1 MAKRRT
7 RGPRARDEAD
17 DVPVVEGPAAFVRE
31 DAADVV
37 SRDNAV
43 DFDDEVEDE
52 VPPLDVV
59 EAAEVDA
66 LLDDPESLDDEG
78 A

>member
-1 MAKRRT
+1 MKRRE
-7 RGPRARDEAD
+7 RGPGKRDEAD
-17 DVPVVEGPAAFVRE
+17 DVPIVEGPAAFERE

-37 SRDNAV
+37 SCDNAV

-66 LLDDPESLDDEG
+66 LLDDPESLDGEEG
-78 A
+78 

>member
-1 MAKRRT
+1 MSRSSRDRRRLNAK
-7 RGPRARDEAD
+7 
-17 DVPVVEGPAAFVRE
+17 
-31 DAADVV
+31 DAADVA
-37 SRDNAV
+37 SCDNAV

-66 LLDDPESLDDEG
+66 LLDDPESLDGEEG
-78 A
+78 